1 MNPRESFPHNNLG
14 IDADS
19 AHAAATWLTLLMSE
33 EVTEH
38 EKVEWQRWRRAKPE
52 HERAWQ
58 HIESLSSRFSQL
70 DGSLA
75 HQSLSKLQNPKRR
88 HALKILALLGVGGAT
103 GVGIFGTPTARADY
117 RTAIGERKTITLS
130 DGTVVT
136 LNTQSA
142 LNVTQNDNRHQLH
155 LLNGEMMVTTGRQRA
170 ASTLLNVGLTQ
181 GDVST
186 LGAQFSIRLRDTY
199 SDVAVYQGD
208 VKLRPAISQHIIPLR
223 AGHGVKFSTSGS
235 SNLHSVST
243 EPGWLRGLLL
253 ANNQRLDDF
262 LQELGRYRAGVIRCD
277 SRVANLRLSGV
288 FPLSDTD
295 KILAS
300 LTAVLPV
307 RINYFSRYFVSVS

>member
-1 MNPRESFPHNNLG
+1 MTPRESFPHNNLG

-38 EKVEWQRWRRAKPE
+38 ERSEWQRWRRAKPE

-70 DGSLA
+70 NGTLA
-75 HQSLSKLQNPKRR
+75 HQSLSQLPNPKRR
-88 HALKILALLGVGGAT
+88 HVLKVLGLLGVSGAA
-103 GVGIFGTPTARADY
+103 GVGVFATPTARADY
-117 RTAIGERKTITLS
+117 RTAIGEKKSIALS
-130 DGTVVT
+130 DGTVIT

-142 LNVTQNDNRHQLH
+142 LNVTETENRHQLH
-155 LLNGEMMVTTGRQRA
+155 LLTGEMMVTTGQKMA
-170 ASTLLNVGLTQ
+170 ANTLLNVGLTQ

-186 LGAQFSIRLRDTY
+186 LGAQFSIRVRDTY
-199 SDVAVYQGD
+199 SDVAVYQGA
-208 VKLRPAISQHIIPLR
+208 VKLRPTISQRLIPLH
-223 AGHGVKFSTSGS
+223 AGHGVQFLASGS

-243 EPGWLRGLLL
+243 EPGWLHGLLL
-253 ANNQRLDDF
+253 ANNQRLGDF

-277 SRVANLRLSGV
+277 PQVANLRLSGV
-288 FPLSDTD
+288 FPLADTD
-295 KILAS
+295 KILSS

-307 RINYFSRYFVSVS
+307 RINYFSRYWVSVS